1 MLRTLYR
8 IISQWMGLGQKPE
21 PPARPTT
28 APHAAQAQ
36 RTVAAPQRA
45 PATAPPVPR
54 VDPVEEEA
62 RKQRESARRQ
72 RQADKA
78 DMEARLLQGG
88 KMLPT
93 PIQWE
98 IILASD
104 PLVRVVAG
112 AGSGKSSTLV
122 LRVLYLHH
130 YLKRPWEEIT
140 VVTFT
145 RNSRKDFI
153 EKLGKMASLWG
164 APPDQEQL
172 DAVVRTFHS
181 ALFAFARQNGA
192 NPMVLDLAKKEE
204 SKGAAGDE
212 NPFPPLSF
220 EVDSELALLLNQVG
234 AKLMVENAVFRSSV
248 MQLYDL
254 TFLEQALLP
263 DTKKDGAAAVNN
275 RVFATQ
281 RWDLARTDHLKKLWA
296 EKVAPHEM
304 DAGLIKWIPVEFA
317 VAANSIPGL
326 TGTACGPW
334 WANAYIPEM
343 KAYVLLGGTPK
354 QFDKE
359 KFPDG
364 FDVMHGLGA
373 KKSCVNI
380 LTSERSVVWLNK
392 REDLL
397 RLHARIAWGNDPSA
411 QMPKFALKLTGE
423 LKEAPFLEALWQ
435 QSQFVQSL
443 GIDVGD
449 AAKKAAVGLKGLDKF
464 FAQAL
469 AEFWPAF
476 ERELESKGLTLSNRL
491 FAQMGD
497 SDLLA
502 RAPLDSLRWANNLL
516 IDEFQDISGNIAN
529 WLKAVRA
536 ELLRRAQPAD
546 LMVVGDD
553 WQSIYGWRGASPKFF
568 TEFGLRIG
576 TGGTKP
582 KTYLL
587 TENFRSSQN
596 IVDAAGQVVSAV
608 REKIDKACTAKGE
621 NAANAAKVRLI
632 EDVDLNAPQVLAS
645 LAPAEGSLFLLSRRR
660 RDTKTLGLDR
670 GKFFTVHGSKGLEAD
685 HVVFL
690 DDFVPPPSHPF
701 RTQCYAAAD
710 LGNYDQAQSDETRRL
725 AYVALTRAK
734 KTCVWVIHARLRG
747 GLFGELAQ
755 AKSPA
760 THLDTNFQDAPA
772 TV

>member
-8 IISQWMGLGQKPE
+8 IISQWMGLGQKPK
-21 PPARPTT
+21 PPARPVIP
-28 APHAAQAQ
+28 PHAAQTH
-36 RTVAAPQRA
+36 RTVTAPQRA

-54 VDPVEEEA
+54 VDPAEEEA
-62 RKQRESARRQ
+62 RKRRELARRQ
-72 RQADKA
+72 RQLDKA
-78 DMEARLLQGG
+78 DMEARLRQAG

-130 YLKRPWEEIT
+130 YLKRPWDEIT

-172 DAVVRTFHS
+172 EAVVRTFHS
-181 ALFAFARQNGA
+181 ALFNFARQNGV
-192 NPMVLDLAKKEE
+192 NPKVLDLAKKEN
-204 SKGAAGDE
+204 SKGTGGDDP
-212 NPFPPLSF
+212 PFPPLSF
-220 EVDSELALLLNQVG
+220 AVDSELARLLTEVG
-234 AKLMVENAVFRSSV
+234 AKLMAENAVFRSNV
-248 MQLYDL
+248 VQLYDL
-254 TFLEQALLP
+254 TFVEQALVS
-263 DTKKDGAAAVNN
+263 DATKDDAAKLNG
-275 RVFATQ
+275 RIFATQ
-281 RWDLARTDHLKKLWA
+281 KRDMDRTAHMEKLWA

-304 DAGLIKWIPVEFA
+304 GKGLIRWLPTEFS
-317 VAANSIPGL
+317 VASNSIPGL
-326 TGTACGPW
+326 TGSACGPW
-334 WANAYIPEM
+334 WANAYVPEM
-343 KAYVLLGGTPK
+343 KAYVLLGGTSEELG
-354 QFDKE
+354 KE
-359 KFPDG
+359 SFPDT

-373 KKSCVNI
+373 KKSCVNV
-380 LTSERSVVWLNK
+380 LTSETLVVWLNK
-392 REDLL
+392 REDLM
-397 RLHARIAWGNDPSA
+397 RLHARIAWGNDPA
-411 QMPKFALKLTGE
+411 PQMPKFALKLTGE

-435 QSQFVQSL
+435 QAQFVQSL
-443 GIDVGD
+443 GIDVGQ
-449 AAKKAAVGLKGLDKF
+449 AAKQAAAGLKGKDRL

-491 FAQMGD
+491 FAEMSG
-497 SDLLA
+497 STLLTNA
-502 RAPLDSLRWANNLL
+502 SLDSLRWANNLL
-516 IDEFQDISGNIAN
+516 IDEFQDISGNIAS

-536 ELLRRAQPAD
+536 ELQRRARPAD

-568 TEFGLRIG
+568 TEFGARIG
-576 TGGTKP
+576 AGGIEP

-596 IVDAAGQVVSAV
+596 IVDAAGQVVRAV
-608 REKIDKACTAKGE
+608 HDKIDKACTAKGE

-632 EDVDLNAPQVLAS
+632 EGVDLRASRVLAP
-645 LAPAEGSLFLLSRRR
+645 LAPAEGSLYLLSRRNQQ
-660 RDTKTLGLDR
+660 TETLGLDE

-690 DDFVPPPSHPF
+690 DDFLPPPSHPF
-701 RTQCYAAAD
+701 RTQCYAAAK
-710 LGNYDQAQSDETRRL
+710 LGNYDKAQADEARRL

-734 KTCVWVIHARLRG
+734 KTCTWVIQARLRG
-747 GLFGELAQ
+747 GLFGELAE
-755 AKSPA
+755 ANSPA
-760 THLDTNFQDAPA
+760 IYLDTDFEDAPA
-772 TV
+772 TA